1 MKSKVVKYLQKAQ
14 DELEKDIQDAR
25 SFDEQITNIDVEY
38 LRDRIGDLIYELESI
53 DDFETDSEDDTM
65 FMDFED
71 EDDFNGDY

>member
-25 SFDEQITNIDVEY
+25 SFDEQITNIDAEY
-38 LRDRIGDLIYELESI
+38 LRDRIADLVYELESI
-53 DDFETDSEDDTM
+53 DDFETDSDDDTM

>member
-25 SFDEQITNIDVEY
+25 AFDEQITNIDVEY

-53 DDFETDSEDDTM
+53 DDFETDSDDDTM

-71 EDDFNGDY
+71 EDDYNGDY

>member
-25 SFDEQITNIDVEY
+25 AFDEQITNIDVEY

-53 DDFETDSEDDTM
+53 DNFETDSEDDTM

>member
-25 SFDEQITNIDVEY
+25 AFDEQITNIDVEY

-53 DDFETDSEDDTM
+53 DNFETDSEDDTM

-71 EDDFNGDY
+71 EDDYNGDY

>member
-53 DDFETDSEDDTM
+53 DNFETDSEDDTM

-71 EDDFNGDY
+71 EDDYNGDY

>member
-25 SFDEQITNIDVEY
+25 AFDEQITNIDVEY

-53 DDFETDSEDDTM
+53 DNFETDSEDDTM

-71 EDDFNGDY
+71 EDDYNSDY

>member
-25 SFDEQITNIDVEY
+25 AFDEQITNIDAEY
-38 LRDRIGDLIYELESI
+38 LRDRIADLVYELESI

>member
-25 SFDEQITNIDVEY
+25 AFDEQITNIDVEY
-38 LRDRIGDLIYELESI
+38 LRDRIADLVYELESI
-53 DDFETDSEDDTM
+53 DNFETDSEDDTM

-71 EDDFNGDY
+71 EDDYNGDY

>member
-1 MKSKVVKYLQKAQ
+1 MKSKIVKYLQKAQ

-25 SFDEQITNIDVEY
+25 AFDEQITNIDVEY

-53 DDFETDSEDDTM
+53 DDFETDSDDDTM

-71 EDDFNGDY
+71 EDDYNGDY